1 MTTDAT
7 PRDGQ
12 EPEPVRG
19 SGADGPTPR
28 DVSETAMRA
37 VVEIDAA
44 IAGLQAMR
52 THLLAGIGH
61 VAVDDALEERL
72 DPAVGLRDAACELG
86 LRQRRSDR
94 TVEAELN
101 AAMADTQRWPA
112 TVRAWGDTRIHRGHV
127 AVIAEIGAPIQDPAA
142 REAFEAA
149 LLPHAEQTTPGR
161 LRAIARRELEQHL
174 AEPLVERH
182 RTAREQRGVWV
193 SDLDDGMSML
203 RALLPTALAHGIHDR
218 LTQMAKASVR
228 ARAGAPDRAAD
239 AADTPGNGADAVGEA
254 PVGADGGRD
263 RRTFDQLRADLLR
276 ADLLAD
282 LLLTADPTDTGLHG
296 IRAEVSVL
304 IPAPVLTGDNGDGEP
319 MAGLEAAVARLANG
333 APLDPETAR
342 ILAER
347 ASSWARLFTDPLTG
361 QVLAVDSY
369 TPSSQLKRLL
379 RARDQHCRW
388 PGCGQRARRCDIDHT
403 KPWAEGGTTCHDNLA
418 HLCRRHH
425 TLKGAQLAHARRWK
439 VRQTSPGV
447 LEFTSPTGDVYTDE
461 PPQTGPVFREHHDA
475 YWGDTTGSG
484 APSRPF

>member
-7 PRDGQ
+7 RRDGQ
-12 EPEPVRG
+12 EPDVVRA
-19 SGADGPTPR
+19 SADVPTPR

-37 VVEIDAA
+37 VVEIDAT

-52 THLLAGIGH
+52 TQLLAGIGH
-61 VAVDDALEERL
+61 VAVDDAVEERL
-72 DPAVGLRDAACELG
+72 DPAVGLRDVACELG

-94 TVEAELN
+94 TIEAELN

-112 TVRAWGDTRIHRGHV
+112 TVRAWGHARIHRGHV
-127 AVIAEIGAPIQDPAA
+127 AVIAEIGAPIQDPVA
-142 REAFEAA
+142 RAAFEAA

-161 LRAIARRELEQHL
+161 LRAVARRELEQHL

-228 ARAGAPDRAAD
+228 AHPSAPDQAAEI
-239 AADTPGNGADAVGEA
+239 ADGSTNDSDPAVEA
-254 PVGADGGRD
+254 TASDADGGRD
-263 RRTFDQLRADLLR
+263 PRTFDQLR

-282 LLLTADPTDTGLHG
+282 LLLTANPTDTGLHG
-296 IRAEVSVL
+296 IRADVSVL
-304 IPAPVLTGDNGDGEP
+304 IPAAVLTGEDGATP
-319 MAGLEAAVARLANG
+319 DGLETAVARLANG
-333 APLDPETAR
+333 APVDPETAR

-369 TPSSQLKRLL
+369 TPSNQLKRLL

-388 PGCGQRARRCDIDHT
+388 PGCGQRARRCDLDHT
-403 KPWAEGGTTCHDNLA
+403 CAWAAGGKTCHDNLA

-425 TLKGAQLAHARRWK
+425 TVKGAQLARARRWK

-461 PPQTGPVFREHHDA
+461 PPQTGPVFRERRDA
-475 YWGDTTGSG
+475 YWGDTTAS
-484 APSRPF
+484 AAASRPF

>member
-7 PRDGQ
+7 GRDGQ
-12 EPEPVRG
+12 EPEPVHG
-19 SGADGPTPR
+19 SDTDAPTPR

-44 IAGLQAMR
+44 IASLQAMR
-52 THLLAGIGH
+52 TQLLSGIGH
-61 VAVDDALEERL
+61 VAVDDAIEERL

-94 TVEAELN
+94 TVETELN
-101 AAMADTQRWPA
+101 AAMADTGRWPA
-112 TVRAWGDTRIHRGHV
+112 TVAAWGRAQIHRGHV
-127 AVIAEIGAPIQDPAA
+127 GVIVEVGARIQDPAA
-142 REAFEAA
+142 RAAFEAA

-182 RTAREQRGVWV
+182 RSAREQRGVWV

-228 ARAGAPDRAAD
+228 AHAGPPDRAAD
-239 AADTPGNGADAVGEA
+239 AADAAANGADAAGEA

-263 RRTFDQLRADLLR
+263 PRTFDQLRADH
-276 ADLLAD
+276 LAD

-304 IPAPVLTGDNGDGEP
+304 IPAPVLTGHDGEP
-319 MAGLEAAVARLANG
+319 VRGVEAAVARLANG
-333 APLDPETAR
+333 APIDPETTR

-403 KPWAEGGTTCHDNLA
+403 KPWAEGGKTCHDNLA
-418 HLCRRHH
+418 HFCRRHH
-425 TLKGAQLAHARRWK
+425 TVKGAQLSRARRWK

-447 LEFTSPTGDVYTDE
+447 LEFTSPAGEVYTDE
-461 PPQTGPVFREHHDA
+461 PPQTGPVFREPRDA
-475 YWGDTTGSG
+475 YWGDPGVAT
-484 APSRPF
+484 AAQRPF

>member
-1 MTTDAT
+1 MSTDAVEHEG
-7 PRDGQ
+7 PEGPEVARAEHPAAPDSAL
-12 EPEPVRG
+12 EPATA
-19 SGADGPTPR
+19 SGALDPAPAAPPTPR

-52 THLLAGIGH
+52 TQLLAGIGH
-61 VAVDDALEERL
+61 VAVDDALAERL

-112 TVRAWGDTRIHRGHV
+112 TVEAWGQARIHRGHV

-142 REAFEAA
+142 RAAFEAA

-228 ARAGAPDRAAD
+228 ARR
-239 AADTPGNGADAVGEA
+239 
-254 PVGADGGRD
+254 
-263 RRTFDQLRADLLR
+263 
-276 ADLLAD
+276 
-282 LLLTADPTDTGLHG
+282 TGLPTPPTRPG
-296 IRAEVSVL
+296 TAPMPSVRRRSV
-304 IPAPVLTGDNGDGEP
+304 PTAAATRGPSTSCAPT
-319 MAGLEAAVARLANG
+319 
-333 APLDPETAR
+333 
-342 ILAER
+342 
-347 ASSWARLFTDPLTG
+347 
-361 QVLAVDSY
+361 
-369 TPSSQLKRLL
+369 
-379 RARDQHCRW
+379 CW
-388 PGCGQRARRCDIDHT
+388 P
-403 KPWAEGGTTCHDNLA
+403 TC
-418 HLCRRHH
+418 C
-425 TLKGAQLAHARRWK
+425 
-439 VRQTSPGV
+439 
-447 LEFTSPTGDVYTDE
+447 
-461 PPQTGPVFREHHDA
+461 
-475 YWGDTTGSG
+475 
-484 APSRPF
+484 